1 MIDSPP
7 PHRRRLSRR
16 HLLVWTAAALL
27 PNAASTAPQ
36 TDPSTDSFL
45 WDVQVA
51 LDTKALGTRKRSPDD
66 LKRLEEVLVRRIPIF
81 TLAKDEGKVIVKS
94 ESDITIRI
102 PADQVVEPQVAML
115 CRTGELELRHLEDLQ
130 TNLNPAGR
138 YFLETVTV
146 QGIETKTLT
155 RFRDKRTN
163 LPVPPERF
171 LAQCPLI
178 GTAADLEPDS
188 AHRVGS
194 GLQMSVRARFNEKVA
209 KKLERFAGK
218 PGRLLALVMDGQIIS
233 IHTLPAKMKQKGKR
247 PPKESIDESGFGDV
261 DILAGF
267 GTEEEAQ
274 WLAVI
279 LNSGP
284 LPLPIKAVSSKI
296 HVPDG
301 AKPAPGA

>member
-1 MIDSPP
+1 MIDLPQP
-7 PHRRRLSRR
+7 EGRLLTRRL
-16 HLLVWTAAALL
+16 LLIWAAAGLL
-27 PNAASTAPQ
+27 PEAASTAPEA
-36 TDPSTDSFL
+36 DLPTDSFL

-51 LDTKALGTRKRSPDD
+51 VDVKAMGMRKRSSDD

-130 TNLNPAGR
+130 TNFNPDGR

-146 QGIETKTLT
+146 QGIETKTIT

-163 LPVPPERF
+163 LPVPPAKF

-178 GTAADLEPDS
+178 GTSVDLEPDS

-194 GLQMSVRARFNEKVA
+194 GLQMAVRARFNEKVA

-233 IHTLPAKMKQKGKR
+233 IHTLPSKSKQKGKKQPR
-247 PPKESIDESGFGDV
+247 ESDEGNGYGDV

-267 GTEEEAQ
+267 GTEEEAL
-274 WLAVI
+274 WLAVV

-284 LPLPIKAVSSKI
+284 LPLPIKVVSSKI
-296 HVPDG
+296 HVPVG
-301 AKPAPGA
+301 AKSVPGA